1 MLNINMM
8 PGAASA
14 ASALQAEKVR
24 MEVISQNIANAS
36 TTRTP
41 EGGPYRRRIITL
53 AAVSNDRT
61 FEEELRSQE
70 RSLDTAT
77 EVKVV
82 GISQDNRAPILR
94 YEPGHP
100 DANEEGYVAMPNVNV
115 MEEMVSLMEASRSYE
130 ANTAAFNATKNMAQS
145 ALDLG
150 RNV

>member
-1 MLNINMM
+1 MNINLLSVSPPV
-8 PGAASA
+8 PG
-14 ASALQAEKVR
+14 LKTGIE
-24 MEVISQNIANAS
+24 SQNQNLES
-36 TTRTP
+36 
-41 EGGPYRRRIITL
+41 GGL
-53 AAVSNDRT
+53 SRT

-100 DANEEGYVAMPNVNV
+100 DANAEGYVAMPNVNV